1 MTVPGMRGPAL
12 GALAIGFGGTTAPDP
27 LRRAVADGL
36 GCVVLFTRNVT
47 GPDQLAALTASLRA
61 ERPDLL
67 IAIDH
72 EGGEFSHLSAVSGRP
87 MPSPRTLGDLDD
99 PDLTRLCAREAAV
112 TLARSGIDVM
122 LAPSAD
128 VNNDPAN
135 PIISTR
141 SFGTT
146 PSRVARH
153 VRAFVAGV
161 HDAGIAACAKH
172 FPGHG
177 DVTVDSHL
185 ALPYVD
191 RWAEEVARIEL
202 PPFVAAIE
210 AGVDL
215 VMSAHIVFSD
225 FDTVPATLSHRL
237 LTGLLRDEL
246 GFRGVITTDALEMRG
261 ITAGRSIPD
270 AVVASV
276 AAGADLAMV
285 AVADADPEALSAAL
299 VDAVGNGSLSE
310 QRLSD
315 AASRVRRLGAALTT
329 TRTSSVGD
337 EQGSG
342 TSGAS
347 SVGHEQGSGVTSG
360 TSSGG
365 DEQGSVVTG
374 GISSVGHEQGS
385 VVTSGTSSVG
395 HEQGSV
401 VTSGT
406 SSVGDEQGSGV
417 AEVARRVLAS
427 QVVPA
432 LGPAAYVVDLAQPV
446 HPAWR
451 PYFEGLPELF
461 GGDGVVIRSDD
472 PAAVGG
478 VLLAAAGRPLVIAI
492 QDAVRTPWMRAA
504 LDKLLAG
511 HQEAV
516 VALCTG
522 LPEDRALVP
531 GDVAVVVT
539 GGRNLVVLR
548 AIADK
553 LTG

>member
-1 MTVPGMRGPAL
+1 MAVPEMRGPAL

-237 LTGLLRDEL
+237 LTGVLRDEL
-246 GFRGVITTDALEMRG
+246 GFGGVITTDALEMRG

-285 AVADADPEALSAAL
+285 AVADADPDALSAAL

-315 AASRVRRLGAALTT
+315 AASRVRRLGAALPAS
-329 TRTSSVGD
+329 RTSSL
-337 EQGSG
+337 
-342 TSGAS
+342 
-347 SVGHEQGSGVTSG
+347 
-360 TSSGG
+360 
-365 DEQGSVVTG
+365 
-374 GISSVGHEQGS
+374 
-385 VVTSGTSSVG
+385 
-395 HEQGSV
+395 
-401 VTSGT
+401 
-406 SSVGDEQGSGV
+406 GDEQGSGV
-417 AEVARRVLAS
+417 EEVARRVLTS

-451 PYFEGLPELF
+451 PFFEGLPDLF

-472 PAAVGG
+472 PAAVDG
-478 VLLAAAGRPLVIAI
+478 VLPAGAGRPLVIAI

-504 LDKLLAG
+504 LDRLLAEHHG
-511 HQEAV
+511 PVAV
-516 VALCTG
+516 LCTG

-531 GDVAVVVT
+531 SEVAVVVT
-539 GGRNLVVLR
+539 GGRNLVVLQ
-548 AIADK
+548 AIADE